1 MENSLYQDMSEFSLQ
16 HPLVRDF
23 QLEPMFM
30 YVADTYGIITTELKL
45 VNLNINGKNHG
56 IFEIEEVGNKRTP

>member
-1 MENSLYQDMSEFSLQ
+1 MSEFSLQ

-30 YVADTYGIITTELKL
+30 YVANNYGIITTDLKL
-45 VNLNINGKNHG
+45 INLNINGKNHG
-56 IFEIEEVGNKRTP
+56 IFEIEEVGTKEHLERSGN